1 MKYIAI
7 IVLGI
12 IVLGLTHSRVGDM
25 VGIAVIAYG
34 LGMLYIN
41 EKSKWRRS
49 DE

>member
-1 MKYIAI
+1 MKYIS
-7 IVLGI
+7 IVILGI
-12 IVLGLTHSRVGDM
+12 IILGLTHSRIADI

-41 EKSKWRRS
+41 EKSKWRGS